1 MGFPGFDVPSQ
12 VMDELVGTTEPSLVP
27 RLSREKHVEFKQQSL
42 LMQNNK
48 EFDSEMMI
56 TVIFALRTFGRKWWH
71 GGEASGDGGTLS
83 RIT

>member
-1 MGFPGFDVPSQ
+1 
-12 VMDELVGTTEPSLVP
+12 MDELVGTTEPSLVP

-56 TVIFALRTFGRKWWH
+56 TVIFALRTFGRKC
-71 GGEASGDGGTLS
+71 GEPVKHPETAAPCPESHDEAVDT
-83 RIT
+83 